1 MPGATATAPQQSPA
15 QANAIARQAVLASSI
30 DMTQAIAQGT
40 IVPAQVPVIQIVP
53 RNVGLIKKF
62 IVVVSGTIANN
73 DGALNLAATNIG
85 LANLF
90 SNITFIDLNN
100 NQRINTAGWHLSF
113 VNSIK
118 THKPYASG
126 YTLETD
132 TMGGYGENYGVLSY
146 PAAINHGQTANFRAV
161 FEVPVTYS
169 DDDLRG
175 AIYANV
181 VNATMQLNLTINPA
195 ATAFTAANTDST
207 FAIYKGTATAAIT
220 SLTYTVYQNYLDQL
234 PVGKSG
240 VVLPLLDLQTVYEL
254 KNTNVG
260 AIAQNVDF
268 PYQYSNF
275 RDFLST
281 CMIYNHDTSGDT
293 GRTAGTDI
301 NYWALQSANFTNL
314 WKLAPLDLAMR
325 TREILSTDLPVGAY
339 YFSSRRKPISSV
351 QYGNIEIVLNAS
363 DSTANAQ
370 LYLGLE
376 DFSYPNTI
384 TGAGSLAG

>member
-1 MPGATATAPQQSPA
+1 MPQPMAPQMSPA
-15 QANAIARQAVLASSI
+15 QANAIARQAVLAASI
-30 DMTQAIAQGT
+30 DMTQAVAQGT
-40 IVPAQVPVIQIVP
+40 ITPAQVPVIQINP
-53 RNVGLIKKF
+53 RNVGLIKRF
-62 IVVVSGTIANN
+62 LVVVTATIANN
-73 DGALNLAATNIG
+73 DGALALTPTDIG

-118 THKPYASG
+118 HHKPFASG
-126 YTLETD
+126 YALETD
-132 TMGGYGENYGVLSY
+132 TMGGYGENYGILAFPSSI
-146 PAAINHGQTANFRAV
+146 AHGATATARAV

-175 AIYANV
+175 GIYANV

-195 ATAFTAANTDST
+195 PFSAAGANST
-207 FAIYKGTATAAIT
+207 FAVYKGTSTAAIT

-234 PVGKSG
+234 PVGKNG

-254 KNTNVG
+254 KNTQLG
-260 AIAQNVDF
+260 SIAANTEF

-281 CMIYNHDTSGDT
+281 CMIYNHDTSADS
-293 GRTAGTDI
+293 GRAAGTDI

-314 WKLAPLDLAMR
+314 WKLAPLDLALK
-325 TREILSTDLPVGAY
+325 TRQILSTDLPIGAY
-339 YFSSRRKPISSV
+339 YSSSRRKPISSV
-351 QYGNIEIVLNAS
+351 QYGNIELILNAS
-363 DSTANAQ
+363 TATANAQ
-370 LYLGLE
+370 LYVGLE